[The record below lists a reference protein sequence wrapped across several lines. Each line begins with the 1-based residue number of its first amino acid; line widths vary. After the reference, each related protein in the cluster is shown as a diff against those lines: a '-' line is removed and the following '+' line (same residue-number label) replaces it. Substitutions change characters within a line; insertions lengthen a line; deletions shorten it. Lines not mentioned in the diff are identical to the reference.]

1 MKRLI
6 GLLLAVWFLDFD
18 ASGAFAEVIIS
29 SSRTINAT
37 PTIDTN
43 IYASGDLLGT
53 KLTFAGAAKEGV
65 GSGTIHTVVISD
77 LDKESANVDLIIFN
91 SNPSATTFS
100 NNSALDIDDADLS
113 KIACVISI
121 TTHATF
127 NDNGVSYAN
136 GTNCVFEIADASTP
150 TLYGA
155 LVVRATPTY
164 TTAADITV
172 RLSILQD

>member
-1 MKRLI
+1 MKRLL
-6 GLLLAVWFLDFD
+6 GLLFLVWFYHFD

-37 PTIDTN
+37 PTIDTA
-43 IYASGDLLGT
+43 IYASGDLVGG

-77 LDKESANVDLIIFN
+77 LDKESANVDLVIFN
-91 SNPSATTFS
+91 SDPTGTTFT
-100 NNSALDIDDADLS
+100 NNAAFDIADADLP
-113 KIACVISI
+113 KVACVISI

-136 GTNCVFEIADASTP
+136 GTNCVFEIADAATP